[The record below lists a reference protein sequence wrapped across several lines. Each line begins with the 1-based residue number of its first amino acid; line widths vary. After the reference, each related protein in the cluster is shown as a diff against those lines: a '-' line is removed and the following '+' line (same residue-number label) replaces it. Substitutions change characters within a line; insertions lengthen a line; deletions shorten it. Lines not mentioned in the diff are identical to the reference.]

1 MEYAS
6 TPADLL
12 ALAVRER
19 PFTVEEYHLLTQA
32 GILGE
37 DDRIE
42 LLGGRLI
49 TMSPIGSKHL
59 HCVNRLEYLF
69 GRRLYTLN
77 EPPAR
82 LSIQNP
88 LRLDDRSEPEPDVV
102 LLRPDA
108 PQNRTPI
115 PEDVLLLIE
124 VADTTL
130 AYDRQTKRPRYAT
143 AGVPEVWIVAL
154 EEETVQVCRR
164 PMGNDYGELITHPR
178 GASLTV
184 AALPDVEPTRVDE
197 VLGETGAASG

>member
-1 MEYAS
+1 MPTAPL
-6 TPADLL
+6 PADLL
-12 ALAVRER
+12 DLLDLARRER
-19 PFTVEEYHLLTQA
+19 PFTVEEYHILARA
-32 GILGE
+32 GILDE

-42 LLGGRLI
+42 LLDGRLI

-69 GRRLYTLN
+69 GRRLYTLP

-88 LRLDDRSEPEPDVV
+88 VRLDDRSEPEPDVV

-108 PQNRTPI
+108 PQDRTPI

-130 AYDRQTKRPRYAT
+130 AYDRNAKRPRYAA
-143 AGVPEVWIVAL
+143 AGIPEVWIVAL
-154 EEETVQVCRR
+154 EEETIQVCRR
-164 PMGNDYGELITHPR
+164 PMGSDYGEIITHLR
-178 GASLTV
+178 GETVAV
-184 AALPDVEPTRVDE
+184 AALPDLEPIAVDE
-197 VLGETGAASG
+197 VLGAT